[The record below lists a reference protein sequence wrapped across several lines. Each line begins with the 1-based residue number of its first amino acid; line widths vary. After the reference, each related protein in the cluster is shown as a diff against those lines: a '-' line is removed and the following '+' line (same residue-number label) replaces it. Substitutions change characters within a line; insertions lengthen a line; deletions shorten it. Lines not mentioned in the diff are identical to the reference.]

1 MHHAFT
7 SIHPFEDDNGCVARA
22 LASIEFIRAG
32 MFPLLIDRSDK
43 HSEYIPALERTDAD
57 ELERLIE
64 FSYKRAERVALRAI
78 SLRETAV
85 EQRSGMDKILDAAE
99 RTYLEK
105 RGG

>member
-43 HSEYIPALERTDAD
+43 HSEYIPALERADAD
-57 ELERLIE
+57 ELERADRIFLQA
-64 FSYKRAERVALRAI
+64 SGTCRAARHLVERNRGRAAQWHGQD
-78 SLRETAV
+78 S
-85 EQRSGMDKILDAAE
+85 
-99 RTYLEK
+99 
-105 RGG
+105 